1 MTREIKIA
9 LVAVLA
15 LVVLYFG
22 LTFLKGLSIFS
33 TDNIY
38 FVEFDDVSGLNKS
51 TPIFANGYP
60 VGAVRS
66 IKYDYGQQ
74 QQPIRVEVGLTKDL
88 RVTEGTTAMIQ
99 SDLMGNVQMNL
110 VLGNS
115 PATIKPGGTFKGMID
130 SGTTG
135 KLAAMVPDI
144 EKMLPK
150 LDSIM
155 GSLNTI
161 LADPSI
167 TQSLHNV
174 QNVTSRLITSS
185 EELNSIMAGL
195 NKTMPGL
202 LQNASGTLDNA
213 RHLTARLDNQ
223 LNAIDVAKTMQQVDH
238 TLANVQAFTD
248 KLNAGEG
255 SLGLLM
261 KDETLYN
268 NLNTTV
274 QSLNATVRNADSL
287 VVNLKEHPKRYVH
300 FSVFGK
306 KDK

>member
-1 MTREIKIA
+1 MTKEIKIA
-9 LVAVLA
+9 LVAALA

-22 LTFLKGLSIFS
+22 LSFLKGLSIFS
-33 TDNIY
+33 SENTY
-38 FVEFDDVSGLNKS
+38 FVEFDNVSGLNNS
-51 TPIFANGYP
+51 TPIFVNGYP
-60 VGAVRS
+60 VGAVRT
-66 IKYDYGQQ
+66 IEYNFGQQ
-74 QQPIRVEVGLTKDL
+74 QQPIRVEVGLTKEL
-88 RVTEGTTAMIQ
+88 QVPVGTTAMIQ
-99 SDLMGNVQMNL
+99 SDLMGNVQLNL
-110 VLGNS
+110 VMGGS
-115 PATIKPGGTFKGMID
+115 TAVVKPGGTFKGMID
-130 SGTTG
+130 GGTTG
-135 KLAAMVPDI
+135 KLAAMVPAI
-144 EKMLPK
+144 EKMVPK

-155 GSLNTI
+155 GSLNMI

-167 TQSLHNV
+167 AQSLHNV

-185 EELNSIMAGL
+185 EELNSIMADL
-195 NKTMPGL
+195 HKTMPGL
-202 LQNASGTLDNA
+202 LQNANGTLDNA

-223 LNAIDVAKTMQQVDH
+223 LNDIDIAKTMRRVDN

-248 KLNAGEG
+248 NLNAGKG

-261 KDETLYN
+261 MDETLYN